1 MTDILSKKTVRH
13 FLSLFGI
20 GGKKKSNSEPKVNSK
35 LFFVFAFFSEFLF
48 IYSFYITYF
57 NKHGFHADQLAFL
70 IIIMNVSKML
80 FDLPAGIFA
89 DLVSRRNLIMFGL
102 VAKAIFCGLCFSF
115 DNYHCLLA
123 AMAFYGVG
131 NSCIYYHTEAYIFDN
146 FKTQNKENK
155 YPQFMGAYYAIG
167 NIAIAVAAF
176 TGDIIFKIF
185 SFKGVFAASIGSL
198 LVASLVL
205 MRLPN
210 YKVNER
216 ISSVFHV
223 KNAQNIA
230 TLFKRLIK
238 KPNIVRL
245 MILAIILDAMFIVM
259 IDMNTSLMN
268 ALNMSTSGV
277 SQIVGAVG
285 LIRVATN
292 YFSGHAVRFMT
303 FKRVH
308 SFLLLLMLASM
319 FLSLRSGY
327 YLVGIISAYL
337 CVYPFFDMSIKTKIQ
352 NRIDSS
358 TRATIL
364 SFASIGA
371 SICAIAMNSFVGVI
385 STNYGY
391 KTTPFAL
398 ALLITALLLVVRNL
412 TMFYRV
418 DKNIRKIVR
427 KKKAE

>member
-1 MTDILSKKTVRH
+1 MTSILSKKTVRH
-13 FLSLFGI
+13 FISLFRI
-20 GGKKKSNSEPKVNSK
+20 GSKKKANTELKLNSK
-35 LFFVFAFFSEFLF
+35 LFFVFALFSEFLF

-57 NKHGFHADQLAFL
+57 NKHGFHTDQLAFL

-146 FKTQNKENK
+146 FKIQNKENK

-176 TGDIIFKIF
+176 TGDIIFKIL

-198 LVASLVL
+198 FVESMIL
-205 MRLPN
+205 MHLPN

-216 ISSVFHV
+216 VSSVFHV

-245 MILAIILDAMFIVM
+245 MIFAIILDAMFIVM

-285 LIRVATN
+285 LIRVLLGKLHSLVDRRGGG
-292 YFSGHAVRFMT
+292 YPVAVRHLVY
-303 FKRVH
+303 REPQDSLVH
-308 SFLLLLMLASM
+308 
-319 FLSLRSGY
+319 
-327 YLVGIISAYL
+327 
-337 CVYPFFDMSIKTKIQ
+337 P
-352 NRIDSS
+352 
-358 TRATIL
+358 
-364 SFASIGA
+364 
-371 SICAIAMNSFVGVI
+371 
-385 STNYGY
+385 
-391 KTTPFAL
+391 
-398 ALLITALLLVVRNL
+398 
-412 TMFYRV
+412 
-418 DKNIRKIVR
+418 
-427 KKKAE
+427 

>member
-20 GGKKKSNSEPKVNSK
+20 SIQKKSSSELKVNSK

-48 IYSFYITYF
+48 IYSLYITYF

-89 DLVSRRNLIMFGL
+89 DLVSRRNLIMFG
-102 VAKAIFCGLCFSF
+102 AIFCGLCFSF

-146 FKTQNKENK
+146 FKIQNKENK
-155 YPQFMGAYYAIG
+155 YPQFMGTYYAIG

-176 TGDIIFKIF
+176 TGDIIFKML

-198 LVASLVL
+198 FLASLVL

-216 ISSVFHV
+216 VSSVFHV

-230 TLFKRLIK
+230 ILFKRLIK

-245 MILAIILDAMFIVM
+245 MIFAIILDAMFIVM

-371 SICAIAMNSFVGVI
+371 SICAIAMNSFVGII
-385 STNYGY
+385 STKYGY
-391 KTTPFAL
+391 KTTPFAI
-398 ALLITALLLVVRNL
+398 ALLITALLLVVRNI

-418 DKNIRKIVR
+418 DKNV
-427 KKKAE
+427 